1 MAHLS
6 WPPPA
11 NQGLPLEDLF
21 GGQVDAGAGCS
32 SDPFASTLQGEYGL
46 SLNQAQMMSDLLAK
60 VSANAKKAAEEEAHK
75 KLKEELREKK
85 SKKRALEEQASVE

>member
-1 MAHLS
+1 MSKEIVNPDSETQAPSQEEGRGIFQENPGALGADLAHLS

-32 SDPFASTLQGEYGL
+32 SDPFASTL
-46 SLNQAQMMSDLLAK
+46 
-60 VSANAKKAAEEEAHK
+60 
-75 KLKEELREKK
+75 
-85 SKKRALEEQASVE
+85 